1 MASILLGISFI
12 ALFAYGYWLMAR
24 LDHFV
29 DHKDRRR
36 TAHGGKHDAS
46 RGRLTV

>member
-1 MASILLGISFI
+1 MAGILLGISCI

-29 DHKDRRR
+29 DHMDRRR
-36 TAHGGKHDAS
+36 TARAGHHDTS